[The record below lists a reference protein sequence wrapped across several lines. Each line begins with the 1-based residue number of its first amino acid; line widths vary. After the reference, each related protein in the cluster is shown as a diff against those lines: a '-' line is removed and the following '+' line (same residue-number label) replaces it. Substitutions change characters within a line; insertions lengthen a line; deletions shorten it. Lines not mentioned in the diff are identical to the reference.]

1 MSDLT
6 LHLTAVVDILRP
18 MAEQMEDGTGRTITS
33 CLSTLI
39 LQELKYI
46 EHPSTRPKDG
56 ATTDGRFRKW
66 KLDFKYWEISE
77 GMSRGT
83 LLAES
88 EQDEVVTGMD
98 AVCDLIREYTSRVHE
113 VVLTDASNAE
123 FTIPNMLRR
132 LGGMRPAISRG
143 GGKAYLKIHYEL
155 GTKEKFYLV
164 VGISRYK

>member
-1 MSDLT
+1 MSELT
-6 LHLTAVVDILRP
+6 EHLTKVMAILRP
-18 MAEQMEDGTGRTITS
+18 MAEKMEDVSGRTVTS

-56 ATTDGRFRKW
+56 ATMDGRFRKW
-66 KLDFKYWEISE
+66 KLDFKFWEISE
-77 GMSRGT
+77 GMARGT

-88 EQDEVVTGMD
+88 EEDEVVTGMD
-98 AVCDLIREYTSRVHE
+98 AVCELIREYTAKVHE
-113 VVLTDASNAE
+113 IVLTDTANAE
-123 FTIPNMLRR
+123 FAIPNMLRR

-143 GGKAYLKIHYEL
+143 GGLAHLKIHYDL

-164 VGISRYK
+164 VGIRRYK